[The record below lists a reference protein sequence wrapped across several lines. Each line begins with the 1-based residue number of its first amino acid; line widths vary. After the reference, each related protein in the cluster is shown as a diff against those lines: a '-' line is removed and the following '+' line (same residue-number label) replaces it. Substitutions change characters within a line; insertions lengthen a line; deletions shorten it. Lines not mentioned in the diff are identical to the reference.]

1 MRGVLLPHGAV
12 GTAVTTHPMTDDAP
26 LTQAFQ
32 IGQSERHWQHT
43 NEYELKSVNIRL
55 TRSFSTH
62 HHMNPSIIKKYRQV
76 DWIFAVYE
84 GIEIQEIYRLT
95 PQALEPFFSKWER
108 KWHADGGKDINNPK
122 IPLSFVKDEGEVLYH
137 AT

>member
-1 MRGVLLPHGAV
+1 MLLKV
-12 GTAVTTHPMTDDAP
+12 C
-26 LTQAFQ
+26 
-32 IGQSERHWQHT
+32 R
-43 NEYELKSVNIRL
+43 LKV
-55 TRSFSTH
+55 
-62 HHMNPSIIKKYRQV
+62 IKYVHNLLIYQV

-95 PQALEPFFSKWER
+95 PQDLEPFFSKWER

-122 IPLSFVKDEGEVLYH
+122 IPLSFVKDEGEGLYH